1 MAKKKTKDET
11 RVERTISF
19 QDMCAYARVLAR
31 RGDKPDP
38 DWEDGNQFKEEYRRE
53 LSKTAMTEVEDAF
66 DGIQEYVTSHEAIP
80 SSESLR
86 KAWQHLK
93 VAQKRLAQLLD
104 VVDPQALLDLKN
116 SKSPSKPTKTRFG
129 GGAYSGFHTTVGDD
143 DELDPDEVDDDG
155 IDDGDDDEDEQ
166 DDD

>member
-93 VAQKRLAQLLD
+93 TARKRLAQLLD
-104 VVDPQALLDLKN
+104 VVDPQALLDLK
-116 SKSPSKPTKTRFG
+116 SPSKPTKPRF
-129 GGAYSGFHTTVGDD
+129 GGAYSGFHTTVNRSSVGDD
-143 DELDPDEVDDDG
+143 DDEGAIDEEPLDDDE
-155 IDDGDDDEDEQ
+155 IEDEQ